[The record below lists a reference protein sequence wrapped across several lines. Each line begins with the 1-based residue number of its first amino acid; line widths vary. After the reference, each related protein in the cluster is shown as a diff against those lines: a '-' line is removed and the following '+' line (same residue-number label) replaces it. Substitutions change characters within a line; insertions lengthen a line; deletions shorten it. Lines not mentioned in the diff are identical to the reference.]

1 MEVAFDKCERPKEPE
16 SKTIAMEFHNTNF
29 EDLGHLLKNRS
40 LSFDVKIKVG
50 KEGFKKVFKAHS
62 TILSTRSVC
71 FQNALSN
78 QTKESGFFIFKMPD
92 IQPAA
97 FKVILK

>member
-1 MEVAFDKCERPKEPE
+1 MAEP
-16 SKTIAMEFHNTNF
+16 MNRNLEFHIDNF

-40 LSFDVKIKVG
+40 LPFDVKIKVG
-50 KEGFKKVFKAHS
+50 KEVFKKKVFKAHS
-62 TILSTRSVC
+62 TILSTRLVY